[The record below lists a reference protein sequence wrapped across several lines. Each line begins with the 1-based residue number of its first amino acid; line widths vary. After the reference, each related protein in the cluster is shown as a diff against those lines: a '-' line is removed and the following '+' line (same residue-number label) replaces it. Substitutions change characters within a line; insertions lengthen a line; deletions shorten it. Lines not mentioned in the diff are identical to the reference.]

1 MSNITCSKCFNRGH
15 NRRNQLCPLFN
26 VEVRPTRRPE
36 RIQRCDFCDQNH
48 TLHECDDPYI
58 HILYE
63 RTMDKYMR
71 KIRNRIVTNVHR
83 DTDTHVELLYSLNGA
98 SLKRIAFQM
107 GFNQRLTTEE
117 YIPLVDNVF
126 KRLAQQTLYATDYVN
141 IVGERFEYS
150 EREGT
155 YIERS
160 NALIQNL
167 NTSLQTIHQT
177 QMDMPSLFMEISYQ
191 FQQLAVGIRH
201 EETVIETQR
210 VARLELQQMPVPQN
224 LNQDLDQEQ
233 EQIGAIQILTLTGDF
248 YKQLPIQ
255 LENNIRYANDC
266 DCNICFDS
274 FPSDEIVKTN
284 CNHIYCWS
292 CMESYAE
299 SNKDKTCKPNCPACR
314 SEFKELTVYDEDIY
328 RHLTNSIQRL

>member
-1 MSNITCSKCFNRGH
+1 
-15 NRRNQLCPLFN
+15 
-26 VEVRPTRRPE
+26 
-36 RIQRCDFCDQNH
+36 
-48 TLHECDDPYI
+48 
-58 HILYE
+58 
-63 RTMDKYMR
+63 MDKYLR

-83 DTDTHVELLYSLNGA
+83 DSDTNVELLYSLNAA
-98 SLKRIAFQM
+98 SLKLIAYSM
-107 GFNQRLTTEE
+107 GFNQNLSVEE

-126 KRLAQQTLYATDYVN
+126 KRLAQQTLFATDYLN
-141 IVGERFEYS
+141 IVGEQFLYS

-160 NALIQNL
+160 NTIIQNL
-167 NTSLQTIHQT
+167 QSSLQTIHQR

-201 EETVIETQR
+201 EETVIETER
-210 VARLELQQMPVPQN
+210 VARVELQQQLPHIPLAFPQN
-224 LNQDLDQEQ
+224 LNQDLDLEQ
-233 EQIGAIQILTLTGDF
+233 EVVRPILTGDL
-248 YKQLPIQ
+248 YKLLPIQ

-266 DCNICFDS
+266 DCNICFET

-299 SNKDKTCKPNCPACR
+299 TNKDKTCKPNCPTCR

-328 RHLTNSIQRL
+328 RHLTFSIQRL